1 MRVAEDHVDVR
12 MAIPGAAIGF
22 THKEKPMCHQTLIG
36 RSLQAALR
44 CSWLLL
50 LGLVGSIAYAQA
62 PPQEQALTRT
72 ADDAQLTWGPCPPF
86 LPKGCGIAVLHGD
99 PAKDNLDVFLK
110 VPAKSTLPLHW
121 HTSAERMVLVAGEL
135 HVTYDGQK
143 MAVLKP
149 GTYAYGPAKRPHNG
163 FCASAVP
170 CVLFIA
176 FESPLDA
183 VPVAGQPK

>member
-1 MRVAEDHVDVR
+1 MH
-12 MAIPGAAIGF
+12 
-22 THKEKPMCHQTLIG
+22 HQTLIG
-36 RSLQAALR
+36 RAALR
-44 CSWLLL
+44 CSFLFV
-50 LGLVGSIAYAQA
+50 LGLVGSFAYAQA
-62 PPQEQALTRT
+62 PAPEPALTRT
-72 ADDAQLTWGPCPPF
+72 AQDAQLQWGPCPPF

-110 VPAKSTLPLHW
+110 LPARSTIPLHW

-143 MAVLKP
+143 KAVLEP
-149 GTYAYGPAKRPHNG
+149 GTYAYGPARRPHTG

-183 VPVAGQPK
+183 VPIESTVK

>member
-1 MRVAEDHVDVR
+1 MNYQTGLRRSVR
-12 MAIPGAAIGF
+12 SVLRWSLFFSVSMAGLPVLAQPAA
-22 THKEKPMCHQTLIG
+22 PD
-36 RSLQAALR
+36 
-44 CSWLLL
+44 
-50 LGLVGSIAYAQA
+50 
-62 PPQEQALTRT
+62 QALTWT
-72 ADDAQLTWGPCPPF
+72 AGDAQLKWGPCPPF

-99 PAKDNLDVFLK
+99 PSKDNVDVFFK
-110 VPAKSTLPLHW
+110 VPAKSTIPLHF

-143 MAVLKP
+143 TAVLKS
-149 GTYAYGPAKRPHNG
+149 GTYAYGPAKRPHKG

-183 VPVAGQPK
+183 VPVESKSK